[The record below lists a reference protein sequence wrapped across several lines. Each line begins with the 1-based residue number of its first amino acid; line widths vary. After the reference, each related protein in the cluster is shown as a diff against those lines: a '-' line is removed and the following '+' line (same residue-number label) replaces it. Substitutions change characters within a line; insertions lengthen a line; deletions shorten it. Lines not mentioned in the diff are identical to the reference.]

1 MLRGADEDQGS
12 EAVPAIVRLNLMA
25 NEVPERQIPSQ
36 EAAVGGS
43 VLDVNRLTVSFDHTV
58 ILADL
63 SFTVARGASL
73 AVIGPNGAGKT
84 VLFRA
89 LIGAIAHEGTI
100 RWAPGTRFGYV
111 PQKLDIERDLPIT
124 GRDLLRAKLTI
135 ARARKEDALRAL
147 ERGDLREEVLVKP
160 IGSMSGGQFQRL
172 LVAFALIGKP
182 DVLLLDEPAAGVDV
196 PGQEALNAALRRLQ
210 QEEAITTLL
219 ISHDLSVVYHYASTV
234 LCLARQQAYLGAPQA
249 VLTPERLSEVYGTP
263 ISFHFH
269 DDHGR

>member
-1 MLRGADEDQGS
+1 MLRGADEDQAS
-12 EAVPAIVRLNLMA
+12 ETPAIVRLNSML
-25 NEVPERQIPSQ
+25 NEVPKRQTPSQ
-36 EAAVGGS
+36 EAALGGS

-73 AVIGPNGAGKT
+73 AVIGPNGSGKT

-89 LIGAIAHEGTI
+89 LIGAIPFEGTI

-135 ARARKEDALRAL
+135 ARARKEDALHAL
-147 ERGDLREEVLVKP
+147 ERVDLREEVLVQP

-172 LVAFALIGKP
+172 LLAFALIGSPK
-182 DVLLLDEPAAGVDV
+182 VLLLDEPAAGVDA
-196 PGQEALNAALRRLQ
+196 PGQQALSEAIRRLQ
-210 QEEAITTLL
+210 QDEGVTTFL
-219 ISHDLSVVYHYASTV
+219 ISHDLSVVYRYASSV
-234 LCLARQQAYLGAPQA
+234 LCLARQQSYLGPPET
-249 VLTPERLSEVYGTP
+249 VLTPERLSEVYGAPT
-263 ISFHFH
+263 SFHVH
-269 DDHGR
+269 DEHGR

>member
-1 MLRGADEDQGS
+1 MPTEIPELPIPDQ
-12 EAVPAIVRLNLMA
+12 
-25 NEVPERQIPSQ
+25 EV
-36 EAAVGGS
+36 AFGDS
-43 VLDVNRLTVSFDHTV
+43 VLEVDRLTVRFDHTV

-73 AVIGPNGAGKT
+73 AVIGPNGCGKT

-89 LIGAIAHEGTI
+89 LIGAIAYEGTI

-135 ARARKEDALRAL
+135 ARARKEDALHAL
-147 ERGDLREEVLVKP
+147 ERVDLREEMLVQP

-172 LVAFALIGKP
+172 LVAFALIGRP
-182 DVLLLDEPAAGVDV
+182 NVLLLDEPAAGVDA
-196 PGQEALNAALRRLQ
+196 PGQQALSEAIRRLQ
-210 QEEAITTLL
+210 QDEGVTTFL
-219 ISHDLSVVYHYASTV
+219 ISHDLSVVYRYASSV
-234 LCLARQQAYLGAPQA
+234 LCLARERSCLGPPHV
-249 VLTPERLSEVYGTP
+249 VLTPERLLEIYGRP
-263 ISFHFH
+263 ISFHLH

>member
-1 MLRGADEDQGS
+1 MPTEF
-12 EAVPAIVRLNLMA
+12 
-25 NEVPERQIPSQ
+25 PELQIPSQ
-36 EAAVGGS
+36 EAALGGS
-43 VLDVNRLTVSFDHTV
+43 VLEVDRLTVRFDHTV

-73 AVIGPNGAGKT
+73 AVIGPNGCGKT

-89 LIGAIAHEGTI
+89 LIGAIPYEGTI

-135 ARARKEDALRAL
+135 ARARKEDALHAL
-147 ERGDLREEVLVKP
+147 ERVDLREEMLVQP

-172 LVAFALIGKP
+172 LVAFALIGRP
-182 DVLLLDEPAAGVDV
+182 NVLLLDEPAAGVDA
-196 PGQEALNAALRRLQ
+196 PGQQALSEAIRRLQ
-210 QEEAITTLL
+210 QDEGVTTFL
-219 ISHDLSVVYHYASTV
+219 ISHDLSVVYRYASSV
-234 LCLARQQAYLGAPQA
+234 LCLARERSCLGPPHV
-249 VLTPERLSEVYGTP
+249 VLTPERLLEIYGRP
-263 ISFHFH
+263 ISFHLH

>member
-1 MLRGADEDQGS
+1 MPTEL
-12 EAVPAIVRLNLMA
+12 
-25 NEVPERQIPSQ
+25 PEHGIPSQ
-36 EAAVGGS
+36 ELAVGEP
-43 VLDVNRLTVSFDHTV
+43 VLEVDHLTIRFDQTA

-73 AVIGPNGAGKT
+73 AVIGPNGSGKT

-89 LIGAIAHEGTI
+89 LIGAIPYEGTI
-100 RWAPGTRFGYV
+100 RWAPGTKFGYV

-135 ARARKEDALRAL
+135 SRARKEDALHAL
-147 ERGDLREEVLVKP
+147 ERVDLREEVLVQP

-182 DVLLLDEPAAGVDV
+182 DVLLLDEPAAGVDA

-219 ISHDLSVVYHYASTV
+219 ISHDLSVVYRYASTV
-234 LCLARQQAYLGAPQA
+234 LCLARQRAWLGAPEA
-249 VLTPERLSEVYGTP
+249 VLTSERLSEVYGTP
-263 ISFHFH
+263 ISFHLH
-269 DDHGR
+269 DEHGR